1 MTILSCLNSA
11 CVCVCKVASVV
22 SYSLQSYGLQPA
34 RFLRP
39 WDSPGKKTGVG
50 CCALLQGIFPTQGLN
65 PHLSC
70 LLHWQVGSL
79 PLAPPGKPLNGKT
92 LLKAVRNISFEN
104 VSAFGILGINSLY
117 CSFSFSSY
125 EWLITSTNTYFIPFL
140 VYL

>member
-1 MTILSCLNSA
+1 MQQCHLGRACCVSA
-11 CVCVCKVASVV
+11 KP
-22 SYSLQSYGLQPA
+22 LQSFPTLCNPTDCSPPASPVHGILQA
-34 RFLRP
+34 RILEWVAMPF
-39 WDSPGKKTGVG
+39 
-50 CCALLQGIFPTQGLN
+50 QGIFLTQGSNSSL
-65 PHLSC
+65 LC
-70 LLHWQVGSL
+70 LLHWQSGSL

>member
-1 MTILSCLNSA
+1 MR
-11 CVCVCKVASVV
+11 VCVCAK
-22 SYSLQSYGLQPA
+22 SLQLYPTLCNPMGWGPPGPSA
-34 RFLRP
+34 HRN
-39 WDSPGKKTGVG
+39 SPGKNTGVG
-50 CCALLQGIFPTQGLN
+50 CHALVQRIFLTQGLN